1 MNYLLG
7 RYNAMLTT
15 AMKQVYAF
23 PASPYCEAGF
33 DILNEKR
40 HSRTPCGFFVSI
52 AQPPVMTGCVEQP
65 QGWPVLFPVC
75 QLRTVR
81 LPMFDI
87 FVRRV
92 FNLLQRK
99 AIMNTLALT
108 ISEISIRQDGSGRY
122 CLNDLHKAAGNDL
135 KHQPSNFL
143 RIDTTKGLIEEL
155 SSSDMRNITPVET
168 IQGKGKQQGTFVV
181 KELVYAYA
189 MWISAKFH
197 IAVIRAYDALMTK
210 PQYGLKS
217 LPEPPTITKAQQG
230 ELFTLV
236 NNKAKSSGKPN
247 AYFWSRYQNYFKL
260 SSYKLTPADKFDE
273 AMDYLRRLEG
283 EDKDAFMMLTHQEL
297 SDIIRENMT
306 AAKPKE
312 GEVMPKQEANTFTVS
327 FNEDSRLKNIML
339 KFDTTDTTYNRWFV
353 TMSDGVIMVKPMPMD
368 EMSLTFEQWIK
379 YATQERGYIVLRKSD
394 VIDKLTA

>member
-1 MNYLLG
+1 
-7 RYNAMLTT
+7 MLTT

-33 DILNEKR
+33 DIPNEKR

-197 IAVIRAYDALMTK
+197 IAVIRAYDALVTG
-210 PQYGLKS
+210 QLTGNTEQ
-217 LPEPPTITKAQQG
+217 LPEPKTKKALPGGLSLDQQDTIKALVKSRAEDLPKDKQASAIIKQWAAIKQKFGCTYKEVSPDNFVNIISLLSRLPMEG
-230 ELFTLV
+230 ELLPKQQHNSVTVTLAPLENRKTKRWLITQACDEMV
-236 NNKAKSSGKPN
+236 VMMS
-247 AYFWSRYQNYFKL
+247 L
-260 SSYKLTPADKFDE
+260 DDDK
-273 AMDYLRRLEG
+273 
-283 EDKDAFMMLTHQEL
+283 
-297 SDIIRENMT
+297 
-306 AAKPKE
+306 
-312 GEVMPKQEANTFTVS
+312 EVMTKEQFIKELQHDNHVIAERTAHGVRSMVMDFLPIQVMPVLIEAAMTRMQRCN
-327 FNEDSRLKNIML
+327 
-339 KFDTTDTTYNRWFV
+339 WQ
-353 TMSDGVIMVKPMPMD
+353 MPG
-368 EMSLTFEQWIK
+368 
-379 YATQERGYIVLRKSD
+379 A
-394 VIDKLTA
+394 